1 MKIAT
6 TLRIALSRAMED
18 ANQRRHEYLTTEH
31 VLLALLHDPD
41 TTDVLVAIGVD
52 LARLEKDLDA
62 YLDNEV
68 EKLPADKVLE
78 PQQTLAFQRIFQR
91 AAFHVQ
97 HHDKDELTGTV
108 ILVELMREEES
119 YAVYLLQAQGISR
132 LDLTSY
138 LSHGVK
144 KDGRLVRRRPV
155 PAGAEEDEE
164 ERDSVAE
171 DEALA
176 AYTEELVAKA
186 AEGRIDPLIGRD
198 REVERIVHILAR
210 RRKNNPLLL
219 GDPGVGKTAIVEG
232 LARRIHEGTVPE
244 TLEGAKIYALDMGAV
259 IAGTRFRGDFEERL
273 KAVLAEL
280 TEHERAILF
289 IDEIHTLVGAG
300 ATSGGTMDASNL
312 LKPRLADGTLRCIGS
327 TTHKEHKQAFGR
339 DRALARRFQVVEVDE
354 PSVDDTIDILRGLLP
369 GYQDHHGLQFE
380 ADAVEAAARLADKH
394 LRDLKLPDKAI
405 DVIDES
411 GASVRLA
418 GRPIVTIE
426 DVEATVARMARIP
439 PKSVSSEER
448 QELVDLEVELKK
460 VIYGQDD
467 AVEAVASAI
476 KLSRAGLKEPDRPVG
491 SFLFA
496 GPTGVGKTEL
506 AKQLAEILGISFQ
519 RFDMSE
525 YQERHTAS
533 RLIGA
538 PPGYVGFDQGG
549 QLTEIINR
557 NPHCVLLLDEIEKAH
572 ADIYDLLLQV
582 MDHATLTD
590 NTGKKA
596 DFRNVIVIMTTNA
609 GAREAAVRTLGFGQR
624 SGDHKMDAALER
636 TFAPEFRNRLDA
648 LVRFGPLPAVVVRR
662 IVDKFLGQLSAQV
675 ADRGVTIEATP
686 AARDWLAEKGY
697 NPAMGAREMGRVIHH
712 NIKRPLAD
720 MMLFG
725 DLVGGGIARLDVA
738 PVEAE
743 AGTEGTTD
751 SVVGEALAVTGEL
764 KLVITAEAAPE
775 EEPAAKADDAEA
787 DDTEADDTEADDTE
801 AAPAEDDEP
810 AEATEADADEVTA
823 RDA

>member
-1 MKIAT
+1 MNIAT
-6 TLRIALSRAMED
+6 TLRIALTRAMED
-18 ANQRRHEYLTTEH
+18 AHQRRHEYLTTEH

-41 TTDVLVAIGVD
+41 TAEVLERLGVN

-62 YLDNEV
+62 YLDEEV
-68 EKLPADKVLE
+68 EKLPEDKVVE
-78 PQQTLAFQRIFQR
+78 PQQTLAFQRIFHR
-91 AAFHVQ
+91 AAMHVQ
-97 HHDKDELTGTV
+97 HHGKKELTGT
-108 ILVELMREEES
+108 IMLVELMREEES
-119 YAVYLLQAQGISR
+119 YAVYLLEKQGVTR

-138 LSHGVK
+138 LSHGVDK
-144 KDGRLVRRRPV
+144 SGRLVRRAPI
-155 PAGAEEDEE
+155 PADGATPDDEDEE
-164 ERDSVAE
+164 RSEVA
-171 DEALA
+171 DEALG

-232 LARRIHEGTVPE
+232 LARRIHEGSVPE
-244 TLEGAKIYALDMGAV
+244 PLKNARIYALDMGALL
-259 IAGTRFRGDFEERL
+259 AGTRFRGDFEERI

-280 TEHERAILF
+280 IDQDNAILF

-300 ATSGGTMDASNL
+300 ATTGGTMDASNL
-312 LKPRLADGTLRCIGS
+312 LKPRLADGSLRCIGS

-339 DRALARRFQVVEVDE
+339 DRALARRFQVVEIDE
-354 PSVDDTIDILRGLLP
+354 PTVEDTIDILRGLLP
-369 GYQDHHGLQFE
+369 GYQEHHGLTYD

-405 DVIDES
+405 DVIDEA

-418 GRPIVTIE
+418 GRPAVTVE
-426 DVEATVARMARIP
+426 DVETTVARMARIP
-439 PKSVSSEER
+439 PKSVSTEER
-448 QELVDLEVELKK
+448 KELIDLEAELKK
-460 VIYGQDD
+460 VIFGQDA

-476 KLSRAGLKEPDRPVG
+476 KLSRAGLKDPDKPVG

-506 AKQLAEILGISFQ
+506 AKQLAHILGISFQ

-549 QLTEIINR
+549 QLTDVINR

-596 DFRNVIVIMTTNA
+596 DFRNVILIMTTNA
-609 GAREAAVRTLGFGQR
+609 GAREAAVRTLGFGKR
-624 SGDHKMDAALER
+624 SGEHKMDAALER

-648 LVRFGPLPAVVVRR
+648 LVKFGSLPAPVVRR
-662 IVDKFLGQLSAQV
+662 IVDKFLAQLGDQV
-675 ADRGVTIEATP
+675 ADRGVRIEATV
-686 AARDWLAEKGY
+686 AARDWLAEQGY
-697 NPAMGAREMGRVIHH
+697 DPAMGAREMGRVIHH
-712 NIKRPLAD
+712 RIKRPLAD

-725 DLVGGGIARLDVA
+725 ELVDGGVAHLDVRPDDRGRLDLVIEARPASGPAEGEEETPAPEEGSPDAGPPDAGSPDAGSPDAGPPDAGSPDAEQPDAEQPDLA
-738 PVEAE
+738 PVED
-743 AGTEGTTD
+743 G
-751 SVVGEALAVTGEL
+751 
-764 KLVITAEAAPE
+764 
-775 EEPAAKADDAEA
+775 
-787 DDTEADDTEADDTE
+787 
-801 AAPAEDDEP
+801 
-810 AEATEADADEVTA
+810 ADAPTS
-823 RDA
+823 